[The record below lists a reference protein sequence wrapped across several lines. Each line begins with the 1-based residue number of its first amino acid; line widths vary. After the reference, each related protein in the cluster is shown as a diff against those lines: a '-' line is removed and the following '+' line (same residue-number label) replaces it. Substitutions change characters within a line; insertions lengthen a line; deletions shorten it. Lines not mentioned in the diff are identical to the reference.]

1 MTSIS
6 YYYFKFIDKIN
17 KIFLVF
23 VILIVIQ
30 GKLSNGGKPATSNK
44 SEKLV
49 ENIRRQLMENNYDY
63 FPSAEESA
71 TPAHFDLDHND
82 PLYSDNDTSPDSS
95 EGADRQPFAPRAILS
110 EENSKPDDHAIS
122 KKDLLY
128 YMDDKRLRRSND
140 VVEPEDFD
148 NDNDK
153 TSPKVKYKVLKIKS
167 VHPNRRSASL
177 RRYIQEENE
186 QGVSIVSVDGAPF
199 PEFLLPRSRR
209 QYMQDSAEGVNATG
223 DAAADTIR

>member
-1 MTSIS
+1 MIT
-6 YYYFKFIDKIN
+6 KRNTKR
-17 KIFLVF
+17 
-23 VILIVIQ
+23 ILT
-30 GKLSNGGKPATSNK
+30 GTGKPATSNK

-71 TPAHFDLDHND
+71 TPAQHFDLDHND

-95 EGADRQPFAPRAILS
+95 EGADRQRFAPRAILS

-148 NDNDK
+148 DDNDK
-153 TSPKVKYKVLKIKS
+153 TSPKVKYKVLK
-167 VHPNRRSASL
+167 
-177 RRYIQEENE
+177 
-186 QGVSIVSVDGAPF
+186 VSK
-199 PEFLLPRSRR
+199 EF
-209 QYMQDSAEGVNATG
+209 ATLTC
-223 DAAADTIR
+223 DCD